1 MSNPTEEKRPDEK
14 LGQFIARVR
23 ESRRMTVEELADAIK
38 LGVQY
43 IKAIEAD
50 DWKVFPV
57 AAYVRGYLRSI
68 SNKLNLDADE
78 VLRAYSIECGGTAEP
93 VFEKSSSEIKLSP
106 LKEGEIKKKS
116 YAVPVVILLLV
127 LAFLGASH
135 FLDLESIDLKQ
146 TQDSQ
151 PAEKTP
157 AAQEESVG
165 SQEIPD
171 GAEAVP
177 VDSLA
182 AADSTAA
189 KDSSAKDSSAKQSD
203 ATVSQ
208 AVVDEAVKQSD
219 LPASA
224 TIFISSDSKKDTAKA
239 AVPTTPKTSTTNFV
253 LIGSGESLSWVG
265 LKRREDANEF
275 LKEANISR
283 AGVRM
288 VYNTSDTLC
297 VTIGDPT
304 AIAKMLLNGVETPL
318 PEMKFGRV
326 TRFRVYGGKIV
337 K

>member
-127 LAFLGASH
+127 LAFLVASH
-135 FLDLESIDLKQ
+135 FLDLESIALKQ

-182 AADSTAA
+182 AADSMAA

-208 AVVDEAVKQSD
+208 AVVDEAVKKSD

-224 TIFISSDSKKDTAKA
+224 TIFISSDSKKDEKA
-239 AVPTTPKTSTTNFV
+239 ADKDAPKTNKTNFV

>member
-127 LAFLGASH
+127 LAFLVASH
-135 FLDLESIDLKQ
+135 FLDLESIALKQ

-157 AAQEESVG
+157 AAQEEAVG

-208 AVVDEAVKQSD
+208 AVVDEAVKKSD

-224 TIFISSDSKKDTAKA
+224 TIFISSDSKKDEKA
-239 AVPTTPKTSTTNFV
+239 ADKDAPKTNKTNFV

>member
-1 MSNPTEEKRPDEK
+1 MSIQPEEMLPEEK
-14 LGQFIARVR
+14 LGDFIARVR
-23 ESRRMTVEELADAIK
+23 AARGMTIEQLSDEIK
-38 LGVQY
+38 LGVSY
-43 IKAIEAD
+43 VKAIEAS
-50 DWKVFPV
+50 DWRVFPV

-68 SNKLNLDADE
+68 GHKLNMDVDQM
-78 VLRAYSIECGGTAEP
+78 LRAYSAECGGP
-93 VFEKSSSEIKLSP
+93 SKPFFETRSSEKIKLSP
-106 LKEGEIKKKS
+106 LKEDEIKKKS
-116 YAVPVVILLLV
+116 YAVPVVIVILV
-127 LAFLGASH
+127 LAFLVASH
-135 FLDLESIDLKQ
+135 FLDLESIATKQ
-146 TQDSQ
+146 AQDSQ
-151 PAEKTP
+151 PAEKAP
-157 AAQEESVG
+157 VAQEESVG
-165 SQEIPD
+165 TQEIPD

-177 VDSLA
+177 VDSMA
-182 AADSTAA
+182 VDSTAA
-189 KDSSAKDSSAKQSD
+189 KDSSAKDSSAKKAD

-208 AVVDEAVKQSD
+208 AVVDEAVKKSD

-224 TIFISSDSKKDTAKA
+224 TIFISSDSKKDEKA
-239 AVPTTPKTSTTNFV
+239 AEKETPKTNKTNFV
-253 LIGSGESLSWVG
+253 LIGSGEALSWVG

-326 TRFRVYGGKIV
+326 TRFRVYGGRIV

>member
-127 LAFLGASH
+127 LAFLVASH
-135 FLDLESIDLKQ
+135 FLDLESLALKQ
-146 TQDSQ
+146 MQEQQ
-151 PAEKTP
+151 PAEAEPVAVEASMT
-157 AAQEESVG
+157 
-165 SQEIPD
+165 QEIPD

-177 VDSLA
+177 ADSLV
-182 AADSTAA
+182 ADT
-189 KDSSAKDSSAKQSD
+189 SAKDSAEKLFSVN

-208 AVVDEAVKQSD
+208 AVVDEAVKKSD

-224 TIFISSDSKKDTAKA
+224 TIFISSDSKKDSATVE
-239 AVPTTPKTSTTNFV
+239 VPADAPKTTKTNFLLV
-253 LIGSGESLSWVG
+253 GSGEALSWVG
-265 LKRREDANEF
+265 LKRREDANSF

-283 AGVRM
+283 AGVKM
-288 VYNTSDTLC
+288 VYNTNDTLC
-297 VTIGDPT
+297 VTIGEPK
-304 AIAKMLLNGVETPL
+304 AIAKMYLNGKETAL

-326 TRFRVYGGKIV
+326 TRFRVFGGRIV

>member
-78 VLRAYSIECGGTAEP
+78 
-93 VFEKSSSEIKLSP
+93 
-106 LKEGEIKKKS
+106 KKKS

-127 LAFLGASH
+127 LAFLVASH
-135 FLDLESIDLKQ
+135 FLDLESIALKQ

-208 AVVDEAVKQSD
+208 AVVDEAVKKSD

-224 TIFISSDSKKDTAKA
+224 TIFISSDSKKDEKA
-239 AVPTTPKTSTTNFV
+239 ADKDAPKTNKTNFV

>member
-78 VLRAYSIECGGTAEP
+78 VLRAYSIECGGIAEP

-127 LAFLGASH
+127 LAFLVASH
-135 FLDLESIDLKQ
+135 FLDLESIALKQ

-208 AVVDEAVKQSD
+208 AVVDEAVKKSD

-224 TIFISSDSKKDTAKA
+224 TIFISSDSKKDEKA
-239 AVPTTPKTSTTNFV
+239 ADKDAPKTNKTNFV

>member
-106 LKEGEIKKKS
+106 LKEAEIKKKS

-127 LAFLGASH
+127 LAFLVASH
-135 FLDLESIDLKQ
+135 FLDLESIALKQ

-208 AVVDEAVKQSD
+208 AVVDEAVKKSD

-224 TIFISSDSKKDTAKA
+224 TIFISSDSKKDEKA
-239 AVPTTPKTSTTNFV
+239 ADKDAPKTNKTNFV

>member
-127 LAFLGASH
+127 LAFLVASH
-135 FLDLESIDLKQ
+135 FLDLESIALKQ

-203 ATVSQ
+203 AIVSQ
-208 AVVDEAVKQSD
+208 AVVDEAVKKSD

-224 TIFISSDSKKDTAKA
+224 TIFISSDSKKDEKA
-239 AVPTTPKTSTTNFV
+239 ADKDAPKTNKTNFV